1 MMTMTDVTVE
11 DKTVEELERQL
22 RNAKS
27 AVNYHKN
34 KNKNKPKKA
43 KKQESPQAR
52 AKRLAYNQAFNDH
65 KKAMAHV
72 VACIT
77 ANDADY
83 ASVFTESCRMPVD
96 ELRELVKEHEA
107 DVAKHIKVLQEE
119 RKVRHAK
126 LAEQKQN
133 SAAPTLAPTIKPI
146 PKPVLIR
153 PPQKTISSESQK
165 LRAAPPSLNDVD
177 KAQLEKVRQVV
188 SKRLE
193 IDLTTAQAV
202 SHVLAKYLKN
212 YT

>member
-1 MMTMTDVTVE
+1 MTDVTVE
-11 DKTVEELERQL
+11 ELKKELHRSQA
-22 RNAKS
+22 RTS
-27 AVNYHKN
+27 YYKN
-34 KNKNKPKKA
+34 KNKNKN

-65 KKAMAHV
+65 KRAMAHV

-83 ASVFTESCRMPVD
+83 ASVLTESCKMPID

-107 DVAKHIKVLQEE
+107 DVAKQIKVLQEA
-119 RKVRHAK
+119 RKVRDAK

-133 SAAPTLAPTIKPI
+133 SAAPTPTPTTNTV

-153 PPQKTISSESQK
+153 PPQKTISSEMREGTPRTARPS
-165 LRAAPPSLNDVD
+165 SLNDVD